1 MKQFTIIDLNKVLNE
16 IFGLSNIIID
26 TNTTV
31 EELGLDSL
39 DIVELVL
46 TIEDKLVID
55 IPDDDCEHWFGSTTM
70 GSILHMIEGYLK

>member
-1 MKQFTIIDLNKVLNE
+1 MKQFTITDLNKVLNE
-16 IFGLSNIIID
+16 IFGLSNIVID

>member
-39 DIVELVL
+39 DIMCNLIVSRCFIKNTRCSCGTDFCCKKEGLVL
-46 TIEDKLVID
+46 
-55 IPDDDCEHWFGSTTM
+55 
-70 GSILHMIEGYLK
+70 